1 MGRLREL
8 NRLPTVSGAALGI
21 EPDSVQMRYDA
32 AGRLLGEQGV
42 NGELQYQWDALANLQ
57 ALTLPQG
64 DRLQWLYYGSGHASA
79 IKFNQQVVS
88 EFTRDRLHRETGR
101 SQGALQQQR
110 RYDAMGRRSWQS
122 SAFGHDKLTRPED
135 GVLWRAYRYTGRGEL
150 AGVSDALRGEV
161 HYGYDAEGRLLQH
174 REPNQ
179 GKPGARLVYDL
190 ADNLLGERSP
200 QSDIDAHLPLAP
212 IADNRLTHW
221 QKLFYRYDAW
231 GNLIS
236 RRNGLYEQHYRYDAD
251 NRLVQAHGRGPQ
263 GEFEV
268 QYHYDALGRR
278 SRKAVRYKGKTEQ
291 TTRFLWQGYRLLQ
304 EQRDD
309 GSRRS
314 WSYDPASPWSPLA
327 ALEQAGD
334 SRSADIYWYHTDLNS
349 APLEVTDA
357 AGNLCWSGQYDT
369 FGKLQGQTVAG
380 AAKRQ
385 GAQYQQPLRYAGQYQ
400 DDESGLHYNLFRYYE
415 PEVGRFT
422 TQDPIGLR
430 GGLNLYQYAPN
441 PLMWVDPLGLM
452 SCGASKGFARKDRI
466 ARRWVDKLSGKKPA
480 DVDAFLTSRGW
491 AKHYPQAGRP
501 EAIQHTQYVRTTKSG
516 ATYKLDYHPGGNAS
530 QPNIHGNDYWKVY
543 KVENGEDVVF
553 GRIGHGEFKN
563 YDLIKDSPV
572 YVDGVI
578 KNGGI

>member
-1 MGRLREL
+1 QREQRFRFDEAGQLVWRSNASAEWHYRFDAMGRLREL
-8 NRLPTVSGAALGI
+8 NRLPTASGVALGI

-200 QSDIDAHLPLAP
+200 QNDIDAHLPLAP

-263 GEFEV
+263 GEFEA

-334 SRSADIYWYHTDLNS
+334 SRS
-349 APLEVTDA
+349 
-357 AGNLCWSGQYDT
+357 
-369 FGKLQGQTVAG
+369 
-380 AAKRQ
+380 
-385 GAQYQQPLRYAGQYQ
+385 
-400 DDESGLHYNLFRYYE
+400 
-415 PEVGRFT
+415 
-422 TQDPIGLR
+422 
-430 GGLNLYQYAPN
+430 
-441 PLMWVDPLGLM
+441 
-452 SCGASKGFARKDRI
+452 
-466 ARRWVDKLSGKKPA
+466 
-480 DVDAFLTSRGW
+480 
-491 AKHYPQAGRP
+491 
-501 EAIQHTQYVRTTKSG
+501 
-516 ATYKLDYHPGGNAS
+516 
-530 QPNIHGNDYWKVY
+530 
-543 KVENGEDVVF
+543 
-553 GRIGHGEFKN
+553 
-563 YDLIKDSPV
+563 
-572 YVDGVI
+572 
-578 KNGGI
+578 